1 MGTKLS
7 RAYLLTK
14 VLTASNCEVVL
25 YLYEGAIGYL
35 HRATE
40 AIRQGQ
46 PGEAGQKIERA
57 ISIVVE
63 MSGNLNYAGNGQLA
77 LRLEGI
83 YNYLIESLSLANS
96 RKDIQAI
103 EACEGILVILH
114 DAWQQAA
121 NAPDIKMEQAK
132 PQLRIS
138 A

>member
-7 RAYLLTK
+7 KAYLLTK
-14 VLTASNCEVVL
+14 VLTANNCEVVL

-35 HRATE
+35 HRATT
-40 AIRQGQ
+40 AIRKER
-46 PGEAGQKIERA
+46 PGEASAHIERA
-57 ISIVVE
+57 INIVVE
-63 MSGNLNYAGNGQLA
+63 MSGNLNYNSNGQLA

-83 YNYLIESLSLANS
+83 YNYLIESLTMANS

-121 NAPDIKMEQAK
+121 NNPEAK
-132 PQLRIS
+132 VERPKQQLQIS

>member
-7 RAYLLTK
+7 KAYLLTK
-14 VLTASNCEVVL
+14 VLTANNCEVVL

-40 AIRQGQ
+40 AIRKGQ

-57 ISIVVE
+57 INIIIE
-63 MSGNLNYAGNGQLA
+63 MSGNLNYSGSGQLA

-114 DAWQQAA
+114 DAWQQASSSPEA
-121 NAPDIKMEQAK
+121 RIDQSK